1 MTARHILVRCLNGRN
16 LPDIFISSINLLQ
29 HFDAGDISNSCSQV
43 KRVKRNILDYVS
55 SELFQD
61 KCSKTISDDFVQGVM
76 QFVKTN
82 VLSYKLFIAL
92 YLNN

>member
-1 MTARHILVRCLNGRN
+1 M
-16 LPDIFISSINLLQ
+16 
-29 HFDAGDISNSCSQV
+29 
-43 KRVKRNILDYVS
+43 KRNILDYLS

-61 KCSKTISDDFVQGVM
+61 KCSKTISDDFVQGVL

-92 YLNN
+92 YLNNLHETILLVINNCSAIHFPSL